1 LAGEICTQLLT
12 RIVEAPTN
20 PSFLLVR
27 LEWTAQVFVLTFDVR
42 IALVSAESLTSFCLC
57 TASILIVLC
66 SPRLFF
72 LLGLVPLLFLNV
84 LLLHPLISLPPRF
97 FLVVG
102 FRSTRVP

>member
-1 LAGEICTQLLT
+1 MAD
-12 RIVEAPTN
+12 
-20 PSFLLVR
+20 R
-27 LEWTAQVFVLTFDVR
+27 LGQWTAQVFVLTFDVR

-57 TASILIVLC
+57 TASVLIVLR

-72 LLGLVPLLFLNV
+72 LFGLAPLLFLSV

-102 FRSTRVP
+102 IRNT